1 MTVLCWQ
8 NNELL
13 FRSVLVHSPSTA
25 KFVATALRRRE
36 QKGGWKMAGG
46 SGLTRGTVA
55 LTHRSIEALRP
66 AEAPYRLSDQRCIGL
81 AVRVPPSGIK
91 TWDLAYR
98 IRGSGKVRRISL
110 GRVADVSLEK
120 ARERANELTSAA
132 RAGRDLIAEEE
143 ESRAAAASR
152 LTVQQLIELYIR
164 RRVTG
169 RLRTALDIERRLTR
183 ALAPIL
189 NRYADDIRRRD
200 IRELLDAV
208 ADQGIEREAEKRRQ
222 TVGAMFRWA
231 LSQDIVEMDP
241 TAGLKAYD
249 PGTPRDRVL
258 TVAEIEVLWKWLDS
272 NAVPPDPAEILK
284 LQLLTGARCGEIS
297 GLCAE
302 EIDREEWNWTL
313 PAARSKNKRPRVTPL
328 LGAARQI
335 IEARLS
341 TVQSGALFLAE
352 TGTVLTAAH
361 IGHYLLARSDKL
373 PISKFTTH
381 DLRRTVA
388 TMLVEMGITLDLVA
402 AVVGHE
408 AGTKETRTL
417 VRHYVRTD
425 LIEGKVRVLRA
436 WDERLQGIVAGR
448 EAERVVR
455 LRKAG

>member
-1 MTVLCWQ
+1 
-8 NNELL
+8 
-13 FRSVLVHSPSTA
+13 
-25 KFVATALRRRE
+25 
-36 QKGGWKMAGG
+36 MACG

-55 LTHRSIEALRP
+55 LTHRSIEALRSG
-66 AEAPYRLSDQRCIGL
+66 EAPYRVSDQRCIGL
-81 AVRVPPSGIK
+81 AVRVAPSGVK

-98 IRGSGKVRRISL
+98 VRGSGKVRRVSL
-110 GRVADVSLEK
+110 GRFADVSLEK

-152 LTVQQLIELYIR
+152 LTVEQLIALYVR
-164 RRVTG
+164 RRVSG
-169 RLRTALDIERRLTR
+169 RLRTALDIERRLNR

-189 NRYADDIRRRD
+189 SRYADDIRRRD

-231 LSQDIVEMDP
+231 LSQDVVEVDP

-258 TVAEIEVLWKWLDS
+258 TAEEIEPLWKWLVSD
-272 NAVPPDPAEILK
+272 ALPPDPADILK

-302 EIDREEWNWTL
+302 EIDREEWNWTF

-341 TVQSGALFLAE
+341 AVQSGPLFTAE
-352 TGTVLTAAH
+352 TGTILTAAH

-388 TMLVEMGITLDLVA
+388 TMLAEMGIALDLVA
-402 AVVGHE
+402 AVIGHE
-408 AGTKETRTL
+408 AGSKETRTL

-425 LIEGKVRVLRA
+425 LIERKVHVLRG
-436 WDERLQGIVAGR
+436 WDERLQCILTGR
-448 EAERVVR
+448 EAEKVVPI
-455 LRKAG
+455 RKAG